1 MLSQLPVQADPRRLC
16 EQGKTFAGSV
26 ALRKLPRLT
35 PLLASSEGEAAFTLE
50 FGQDRE
56 RRARIRGHVQAP
68 LPLLCQRCLQQMVLQ
83 VDAKFQ
89 LSPVDGPREAEML
102 PAEYDPL
109 MLDEPLLQLLDLIE
123 DELIL
128 AIPPAP
134 RHAAAEC
141 PAPLGK
147 RKEAEEVASD
157 QGQVES
163 PFAMLAKLKRDN
175 TDE

>member
-26 ALRKLPRLT
+26 ALRKMSRLT

-50 FGQDRE
+50 FGQDQE
-56 RRARIRGHVQAP
+56 RRARIRGHVQAC
-68 LPLLCQRCLQQMVLQ
+68 LPLLCQRCLQQMMLR

-89 LSPVDGPREAEML
+89 LSPVSGPREAEML

-109 MLDEPLLQLLDLIE
+109 MLEEQLLQMLDLVE

-134 RHAAAEC
+134 RHPQDEC
-141 PAPLGK
+141 PAAPGD
-147 RKEAEEVASD
+147 RETPEPVAHDEGEA
-157 QGQVES
+157 ES

-175 TDE
+175 NDE

>member
-1 MLSQLPVQADPRRLC
+1 M
-16 EQGKTFAGSV
+16 
-26 ALRKLPRLT
+26 RKMPRLT

-50 FGQDRE
+50 FDRDQE
-56 RRARIRGHVQAP
+56 RRARVRGHVQAA
-68 LPLLCQRCLQQMVLQ
+68 LPLLCQRCLQQMLLQ

-89 LSPVDGPREAEML
+89 LSPVSGPREAEML

-109 MLDEPLLQLLDLIE
+109 MLDEQSLHMLDLIE

-134 RHAAAEC
+134 RHPLTEC
-141 PAPLGK
+141 PATLGD
-147 RKEAEEVASD
+147 RKTPEPVAQDEGEAK
-157 QGQVES
+157 G

-175 TDE
+175 NDE

>member
-1 MLSQLPVQADPRRLC
+1 M
-16 EQGKTFAGSV
+16 GKM
-26 ALRKLPRLT
+26 PRLT

-50 FGQDRE
+50 FDQDGE
-56 RRARIRGHVQAP
+56 QRARIRGHVQAP
-68 LPLLCQRCLQQMVLQ
+68 LSLVCQRCLEQMVLQ

-89 LSPVDGPREAEML
+89 LSPVAGPREAEML

-109 MLDEPLLQLLDLIE
+109 MLDEPLLHLLDLVE

-134 RHAAAEC
+134 RHPRAEC
-141 PAPLGK
+141 PATLDGSEEPAAV
-147 RKEAEEVASD
+147 AED
-157 QGQVES
+157 QALADN